1 LALQTFGLWNY
12 TEFPYKS
19 LDETTEN
26 PYIYMQ
32 TIVETPTFQK
42 AAVKVGLTEGEI
54 TAVAEKLARD
64 PEAGEMIPG
73 SGGCRK
79 VRVAGRGKGKS
90 GGYRLITYYGGKD
103 IPVYLLTIYSKG
115 DRVNLSD
122 QQVKAMKVFIKTA
135 IKK

>member
-1 LALQTFGLWNY
+1 
-12 TEFPYKS
+12 
-19 LDETTEN
+19 
-26 PYIYMQ
+26 MQ
-32 TIVETPTFQK
+32 TVVETAAFQK
-42 AAVKVGLTEGEI
+42 AAAKVGLKEDEVSAI
-54 TAVAEKLARD
+54 VEMLARD

-90 GGYRLITYYGGKD
+90 GGYRLITYYGGKV

-122 QQVKAMKVFIKTA
+122 QQVNAMKVFIKTE
-135 IKK
+135 IKT

>member
-1 LALQTFGLWNY
+1 
-12 TEFPYKS
+12 
-19 LDETTEN
+19 
-26 PYIYMQ
+26 MQ
-32 TIVETPTFQK
+32 TVVETLTFEK
-42 AAVKVGLTEGEI
+42 AAAKVGLTEDEI
-54 TAVAEKLARD
+54 SGIVEVLGRD

-115 DRVNLSD
+115 DQVNLSD

-135 IKK
+135 IKT

>member
-1 LALQTFGLWNY
+1 
-12 TEFPYKS
+12 
-19 LDETTEN
+19 
-26 PYIYMQ
+26 MQ
-32 TIVETPTFQK
+32 AVVETLTFKK
-42 AAVKVGLTEGEI
+42 AAAKVGLTEDEI
-54 TAVAEKLARD
+54 SGIVEVLARD

-90 GGYRLITYYGGKD
+90 DGYRLITYYGGKD

-115 DRVNLSD
+115 DQVNHSD

>member
-1 LALQTFGLWNY
+1 
-12 TEFPYKS
+12 
-19 LDETTEN
+19 
-26 PYIYMQ
+26 MQ
-32 TIVETPTFQK
+32 TVVETLTFKK
-42 AAVKVGLTEGEI
+42 AAAKVGLTEDEI
-54 TAVAEKLARD
+54 SSIVEALARD

-115 DRVNLSD
+115 DQVNLSD